1 MSIIRKVYPQG
12 HASEWRLAANLGR
25 RSQQVAA
32 TASLAGLAD
41 CGDEADKMASYK

>member
-1 MSIIRKVYPQG
+1 MLHNG
-12 HASEWRLAANLGR
+12 DWRQIWGADLSRLP
-25 RSQQVAA
+25 A